1 MNQSSLSEL
10 ETLNPLVLKGNSAL
24 RLNFFR
30 MINPVT
36 ARSVDRLASDSDLNI
51 GDKSDSNIPSN
62 LYPSTIPGAIDTQHR
77 LDAAGG
83 FTQQDRMIRDKRRSL
98 DRAVQYSYQGAYV
111 RKYIPDDIEV
121 MEGERPYA
129 PVRALINAN
138 KTKQDY
144 DDKIISIGYEYDYRP
159 GDVFEWC
166 NTGTYW
172 LIYLQD
178 LTELAYFRG
187 DIRKCSFT
195 IEWLDEE
202 GNKHSTMAAVRGPV
216 ETKIDYIQKH
226 RISVD
231 KPNYSLNIMM
241 PSNEDT
247 LKYFKRYSRFY
258 LQDSSIC
265 WRVEAIDW
273 ISTPGILQVVAV
285 EYYSNPTEDD
295 IEHGLVGGLKVE
307 VIDPN
312 AEREAEQEYIIEGP
326 TFIKPK
332 IKYTYSVDTNIVG
345 GWYLDKKNLPVKLM
359 KVVDE
364 QGIVDSHK
372 IQLAWTKPISGQFNL
387 WFGDSNGPLFDYE
400 KTIVVESLF

>member
-1 MNQSSLSEL
+1 MNQNSLSEF

-36 ARSVDRLASDSDLNI
+36 ARAVDRMAPNSDLNI
-51 GDKSDSNIPSN
+51 GDKSDSNIPTN
-62 LYPSTIPGAIDTQHR
+62 LFPSTIPGAIHTQHR

-83 FTQQDRMIRDKRRSL
+83 FTQQDRMIRDKRRTL

-111 RKYIPDDIEV
+111 RKYIPDNIEV
-121 MEGERPYA
+121 MEGERQVA
-129 PVRALINAN
+129 PVRALINPN
-138 KTKQDY
+138 KLKQDY
-144 DDKIISIGYEYDYRP
+144 DDKVISIGYEYDFRT

-187 DIRKCSFT
+187 DIRRCTYT
-195 IEWLDEE
+195 IEWLDDE

-216 ETKIDYIQKH
+216 ETKINFIQKH
-226 RISVD
+226 QISVD
-231 KPNYSLNIMM
+231 QPNYSLNILM
-241 PSNEDT
+241 PQNEET
-247 LKYFKRYSRFY
+247 LAYFKRYSKFY

-285 EYYSNPTEDD
+285 EYYANETEDD
-295 IEHGLVGGLKVE
+295 VEKGLVKAFVKRNVE
-307 VIDPN
+307 PELDPN
-312 AEREAEQEYIIEGP
+312 VDIMGP

-332 IKYTYSVDTNIVG
+332 IEYEYHIDTNATRG
-345 GWYLDKKNLPVKLM
+345 TWYLDGPKVPVHLE
-359 KVVDE
+359 KVINEDNTPTVK
-364 QGIVDSHK
+364 VTW
-372 IQLAWTKPISGQFNL
+372 LAPYSGQFIL
-387 WFGDSNGPLFDYE
+387 WYGDKNGHFKNFS